1 MITLNYTIKWE
12 ECKKSYWN
20 FSFYTSNKG
29 TVVNKISENSKKL
42 SNDLESQKEL
52 MKKLQE
58 AVAESS
64 KSYNDLAKKV
74 MEAK

>member
-1 MITLNYTIKWE
+1 MI
-12 ECKKSYWN
+12 
-20 FSFYTSNKG
+20 
-29 TVVNKISENSKKL
+29 NKINENSKKL
-42 SNDLESQKEL
+42 GSDLETQKEL

-64 KSYNDLAKKV
+64 KSYNELAKKV

>member
-1 MITLNYTIKWE
+1 MIKW
-12 ECKKSYWN
+12 YITYFL
-20 FSFYTSNKG
+20 FSFYTSSKP
-29 TVVNKISENSKKL
+29 TVITKLKDNSKKL
-42 SNDLESQKEL
+42 ASDFESQKEL

-58 AVAESS
+58 AVSESS